1 MRKGGSYYIY
11 TVTHF
16 TRMTVCFTNTVYRVL
31 NVFCTVGVAVP
42 MVDGYLVELCLLIR
56 CDKVEPVL
64 C

>member
-1 MRKGGSYYIY
+1 
-11 TVTHF
+11 
-16 TRMTVCFTNTVYRVL
+16 MTVCFTNTVYRVL